1 MPEYGS
7 QYDYNFFWRSCQA
20 TAASNVKIFRKLGIQ
35 MKLSPVTF
43 GHGDTAVSLP
53 HALILA
59 PMAGSTDH
67 PFRAL
72 CRTCGATYSV
82 TEMVSAK
89 ALVYSKRKKR
99 ATESHSQTAPLAAT
113 YLDEAPTAVQ
123 IFGSEPE
130 FMAEAAKMLESGE
143 YDGCIRECPPAA
155 IDINMGC
162 PMAKVTGNGEGSALL
177 TDPDRC
183 AAIVRAVCDAV
194 KLPVTVKL
202 RLGWSS
208 EQITAPEV
216 ARAVESAGASLIA
229 VHGRTRQQ
237 FYSPGISLEGIRRV
251 KEAVSVPVIGNGD
264 IFTGADAV
272 RMLDETGCDG
282 LMLARGTMGNPW
294 LFSEI
299 LAAANGKSYTPPP
312 LAVRLETA
320 LTQVAQMIAEKGDRT
335 GLAEGRKHLAAYVR
349 DIRGAAEFRGR
360 IMAAKHFDEIAA
372 LFSEIIAT
380 AEQ

>member
-1 MPEYGS
+1 
-7 QYDYNFFWRSCQA
+7 
-20 TAASNVKIFRKLGIQ
+20 
-35 MKLSPVTF
+35 MKLLPVTI
-43 GHGDTAVSLP
+43 GSGEHAVSLP
-53 HALILA
+53 YILMLA
-59 PMAGSTDH
+59 PMAGITDH

-72 CRTCGATYSV
+72 CKACGASYSV

-99 ATESHSQTAPLAAT
+99 ATESRSQTAPLAAT
-113 YLDEAPTAVQ
+113 YSDETPTAVQ

-143 YDGCIRECPPAA
+143 YDGCVRECPPVA

-177 TDPDRC
+177 SDPDRC

-194 KLPVTVKL
+194 SLPVTVKI

-208 EQITAPEV
+208 ESITAPEV

-251 KEAVSVPVIGNGD
+251 KESVSIPVVGNGD
-264 IFTGADAV
+264 IFSTKDAI

-282 LMLARGTMGNPW
+282 LMLARGAFGNPW

-299 LAAANGKSYTPPP
+299 LAELRGDEAFIPPS
-312 LAVRLETA
+312 LSDRLTTA
-320 LTQVAQMIAEKGDRT
+320 LTQVGRMIDEKGERT

-349 DIRGAAEFRGR
+349 DIRGAAEFRGK
-360 IMAAKHFDEIAA
+360 IMAAKTFPEIEA
-372 LFSEIIAT
+372 LFGEIIAST
-380 AEQ
+380 EE